1 MSNFPVTDR
10 LDYER
15 GAICPRCRRRFNLG
29 EPYATI
35 IEGVASRGE
44 IIGEAVCL
52 PCATSE
58 ESCECG
64 RPTSVCQFTCDFC
77 TGGPDV
83 E

>member
-1 MSNFPVTDR
+1 MSEYPVTDQ

-44 IIGEAVCL
+44 VIGEAVCL

-58 ESCECG
+58 VPNTES
-64 RPTSVCQFTCDFC
+64 RP
-77 TGGPDV
+77 